1 MMTNFKAILVA
12 ATAAVGVI
20 GFGSAAEA
28 QYYYPP
34 GQGYYYPQQPAY
46 VPPRIAR
53 KQAQL
58 NERFVEKY
66 GYVQPQRQQYYG
78 GGYYQQPRYYQQQPR
93 YYQQPGYY
101 NGRAYLPQYPVQNP
115 PNDR

>member
-1 MMTNFKAILVA
+1 MTKFKAILVA
-12 ATAAVGVI
+12 ASAAVGVI
-20 GFGSAAEA
+20 GFGSVAEA

-34 GQGYYYPQQPAY
+34 GHGYYYQPQQPAY

-66 GYVQPQRQQYYG
+66 GYVQPQPRYYG
-78 GGYYQQPRYYQQQPR
+78 GGYYQQPRYYQPQPR
-93 YYQQPGYY
+93 YYQQPRGYY
-101 NGRAYLPQYPVQNP
+101 QGGAYLPQYGVPNP